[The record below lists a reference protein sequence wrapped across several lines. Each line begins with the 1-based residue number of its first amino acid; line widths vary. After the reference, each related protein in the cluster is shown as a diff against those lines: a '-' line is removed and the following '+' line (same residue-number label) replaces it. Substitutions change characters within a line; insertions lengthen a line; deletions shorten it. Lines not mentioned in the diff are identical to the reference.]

1 MHVVPH
7 AKRQL
12 RDILLLM
19 EIDLKK
25 LVEQYGKMI
34 SMVSHRMIRN
44 KELAKE
50 AAQEVWYEV
59 FKSLHSFNGNSE
71 LSTWIYTIAKRTIL
85 RYSKNEK
92 VYTIMELEDFR
103 ALPEI
108 EYSGDEENKREWI
121 KEQCDC
127 CLTALNHCLSN
138 DARLIFIFKET
149 IGLSYKQISEIMEM
163 KEDNIRQIS
172 SRSLKKI
179 SNFMNDTCP
188 LYNPDG
194 TCKCRI
200 CKQVLSIDLDK
211 EYSSVQKMVRLVDL
225 YQKFEKELPRKNYW
239 EKFLNHVVTN

>member
-1 MHVVPH
+1 MLK
-7 AKRQL
+7 KRSKK
-12 RDILLLM
+12 RLLEM
-19 EIDLKK
+19 ELDLKE
-25 LVEQYGKMI
+25 LVEKFGT
-34 SMVSHRMIRN
+34 MVSGISHRMIQN

-50 AAQEVWYEV
+50 ASQEVWYEV
-59 FKSLHSFNGNSE
+59 IKSINSFNGNSE

-92 VYTIMELEDFR
+92 ISTIIELEQFR
-103 ALPEI
+103 ALPEV
-108 EYSGDEENKREWI
+108 EYSGSEENKQEWI
-121 KEQCDC
+121 KEICDW
-127 CLTALNHCLSN
+127 CLTALNHCLNN
-138 DARLIFIFKET
+138 DARLIFIFREN

-172 SRSLKKI
+172 SRSLTKI

-188 LYNPDG
+188 LYNSEG

-200 CKQVLSIDLDK
+200 CKQVLSIDLEK

-239 EKFLNHVVTN
+239 VKILN

>member
-1 MHVVPH
+1 
-7 AKRQL
+7 
-12 RDILLLM
+12 
-19 EIDLKK
+19 
-25 LVEQYGKMI
+25 
-34 SMVSHRMIRN
+34 MVSGISHRMIQN

-50 AAQEVWYEV
+50 ASQEVWYEV
-59 FKSLHSFNGNSE
+59 IKSINSFNGNSE

-92 VYTIMELEDFR
+92 ISTIIELEQFR
-103 ALPEI
+103 ALPEV
-108 EYSGDEENKREWI
+108 EYSGSEENKQEWI
-121 KEQCDC
+121 KEICDW
-127 CLTALNHCLSN
+127 CLTALNHCLNN
-138 DARLIFIFKET
+138 DARLIFIFREN

-172 SRSLKKI
+172 SRSLTKI

-188 LYNPDG
+188 LYNSEG

-200 CKQVLSIDLDK
+200 CKQVLSIDLEK

-239 EKFLNHVVTN
+239 VKILN